1 MADEELTIA
10 QPELETPA
18 IEGEQQQVEEPNIDP
33 DTGEPIEQEELEEFE
48 WNGKLV
54 RGPKG
59 LKDGVLMHKD
69 YTQKRQTD
77 AETARQKAAELEA
90 REAEINHLHEATEAE
105 VEAKAGL
112 KHIKAELDRFK
123 DYDFAAYQAHYQ
135 QDPMP
140 AQQAWAYKQ
149 DLLSQQ
155 AQFEGTIT
163 KTQQERTAKAQ
174 QETAKRWQETG
185 AYAQKSIPG
194 WSNDLANK
202 VLGYA
207 ETEGVPKAFLE
218 RNMSPV
224 LIRLMHRAYIGEQ
237 TLSRP
242 AQKAPAP
249 TPEPLKIV
257 AAKGN
262 PSPTALS
269 DNLSAEEWTRR
280 RNAQIKKRA
289 N

>member
-1 MADEELTIA
+1 MADEELAIA

-48 WNGKLV
+48 WDGKPIK
-54 RGPKG
+54 GPKG
-59 LKDGVLMHKD
+59 LKDGILRQAD
-69 YTQKRQTD
+69 YTRKTQEV
-77 AETARQKAAELEA
+77 AEKARALES
-90 REAEINHLHEATEAE
+90 REAEINQQHEAAEAE
-105 VEAKAGL
+105 LDARAGL
-112 KHIKAELDRFK
+112 KHIRSEIERFK
-123 DYDFAAYQAHYQ
+123 DYDYAAYQQHAQ
-135 QDPMP
+135 QDPLG

-174 QETAKRWQETG
+174 QETAKRWQETR

-202 VLGYA
+202 VLGFA
-207 ETEGVPKAFLE
+207 EAEGVPKTFLE

-257 AAKGN
+257 AAKGVTSTTT
-262 PSPTALS
+262 PSDKDSPE
-269 DNLSAEEWTRR
+269 DWVRK
-280 RNAQIKKRA
+280 RNAQLKRRA